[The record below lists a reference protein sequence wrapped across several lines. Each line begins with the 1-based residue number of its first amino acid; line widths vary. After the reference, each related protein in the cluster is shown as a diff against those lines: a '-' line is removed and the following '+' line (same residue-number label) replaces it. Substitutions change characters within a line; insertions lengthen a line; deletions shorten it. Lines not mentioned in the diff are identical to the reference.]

1 MAKVYANDP
10 QESRYQKTRKTF
22 HDDGAEM
29 VSKQRYDDVKK
40 RQRNTGKFTGKQ
52 YIPVFPQY
60 QKGVEIMSKPGVSTS
75 KTTPDTVTTY
85 TGKEIRQRNQDK
97 KLKT

>member
-40 RQRNTGKFTGKQ
+40 RQRNPKKFTGKL
-52 YIPVFPQY
+52 YMPVIPQY
-60 QKGVEIMSKPGVSTS
+60 QKGVEIIGKSGMSTS
-75 KTTPDTVTTY
+75 KTTPDTITTY